1 MKYVHFLYFIKY
13 SVSRELLHHP
23 LFSPISIQDRERDGI
38 IKQFVAHWHPKFD
51 MNMMITFSCQSAVGG
66 STAAELLHVV
76 NVLPGQGEA
85 IQLLIYTKFC
95 ACFLSDFTKY
105 VYFLLKNV
113 IKIG

>member
-1 MKYVHFLYFIKY
+1 MTHFIFT
-13 SVSRELLHHP
+13 H
-23 LFSPISIQDRERDGI
+23 FNTGI
-38 IKQFVAHWHPKFD
+38 Y

-105 VYFLLKNV
+105 VYFLSRDV
-113 IKIG
+113 IKIR

>member
-23 LFSPISIQDRERDGI
+23 LFSPISIQDKERDSI
-38 IKQFVAHWHPKFD
+38 IKHYVAHWHPKFD

-66 STAAELLHVV
+66 SRCQCFAR
-76 NVLPGQGEA
+76 PGRGHTIA
-85 IQLLIYTKFC
+85 HLYKFC

-105 VYFLLKNV
+105 VYFLSKDV
-113 IKIG
+113 IKIR